1 MLLDAKFPGNLWKI
15 HHPCRSITRRRQ
27 RGRWLYGRT
36 EGEGEKKCSSC
47 HGEHGMCGG
56 RWFQLG
62 GTTGPVT
69 GAFAK
74 SKGKQKPFVPAG
86 VTSAITSRA
95 RDREGDNGARIIP
108 ALSSLVETQGISLL
122 RSRQTERQSV
132 TRVQFNQPQLDSLQ
146 NRSPE
151 TTRQFVQL
159 LARLAFD
166 ATQIAADQDKKT
178 RKLQQLH

>member
-1 MLLDAKFPGNLWKI
+1 MED
-15 HHPCRSITRRRQ
+15 PCRSGVGDKEAVGWRDVLR
-27 RGRWLYGRT
+27 
-36 EGEGEKKCSSC
+36 EEKKCSSC

-132 TRVQFNQPQLDSLQ
+132 GHPSAVQS
-146 NRSPE
+146 
-151 TTRQFVQL
+151 
-159 LARLAFD
+159 A
-166 ATQIAADQDKKT
+166 AT
-178 RKLQQLH
+178 